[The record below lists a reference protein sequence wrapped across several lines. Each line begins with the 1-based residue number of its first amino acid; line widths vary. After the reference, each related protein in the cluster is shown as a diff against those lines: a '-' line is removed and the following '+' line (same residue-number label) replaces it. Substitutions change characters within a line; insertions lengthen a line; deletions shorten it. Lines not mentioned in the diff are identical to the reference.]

1 MKLKHFIEKRK
12 GLLMWVLFGGTI
24 VIVFLLGLL
33 AASVNERRA
42 EIATLFSNKRVE
54 ITEI

>member
-12 GLLMWVLFGGTI
+12 GLLMWVLFGGTM

-42 EIATLFSNKRVE
+42 EIATLFSPQGD
-54 ITEI
+54 